1 MRQLLIPILALL
13 LSSASWADR
22 IKDLTSVAGVRSNQ
36 LVGYGLVV
44 GLQGTGDGADIDF
57 TAQTMKSLLD
67 RLGASLATEG
77 RRSDFD
83 ISQQQPRQ
91 LDVANAAAVLVTAEL
106 PPFAKPGQRL
116 DVNVSTIGKA
126 ESLRGGN
133 LVMTRLFGVDGEVYA
148 LAQGPLTVTGI
159 GAEAAGSS
167 VSIGVPTA
175 GRIPGGAL
183 VERAVDT
190 PFGYAD
196 NIVLNVG
203 SPDFATAAAIVDG
216 INREFGDGTA
226 RAIDG
231 ASIASPCRS
240 IARAID
246 GASIAVRAPRDLDQR
261 VSFMGLIEDLAVT
274 PAEGPARVVVNSRTG
289 TVVISRNV
297 RVTAAAVNH
306 GSISVR
312 ISAANQVSQPNAL
325 GGGDTA
331 VIQNADIEVEE
342 PTVPMFLFEPGVELR
357 DIVDAVNTVGAKPS
371 SLIAILE
378 ALKSS
383 GSLRAELV
391 VI

>member
-1 MRQLLIPILALL
+1 MMRTLVLFLLAV
-13 LSSASWADR
+13 LSASSWADR

-133 LVMTRLFGVDGEVYA
+133 LIMTRLFGVDGEVYA

-167 VSIGVPTA
+167 ISIGVPTA

-183 VERAVDT
+183 VERAVET

-196 NIVLNVG
+196 NIVLNVA

-216 INREFGDGTA
+216 INREFGAGT
-226 RAIDG
+226 
-231 ASIASPCRS
+231 
-240 IARAID
+240 ARAID

-261 VSFMGLIEDLAVT
+261 VSFMGMVEDLAVT

-312 ISAANQVSQPNAL
+312 ISAANQVSQPNAF

>member
-1 MRQLLIPILALL
+1 MRTLALL
-13 LSSASWADR
+13 LLAVLSASSWADR

-203 SPDFATAAAIVDG
+203 SPDFATAAAIVNG
-216 INREFGDGTA
+216 INREFGEGT
-226 RAIDG
+226 
-231 ASIASPCRS
+231 
-240 IARAID
+240 ARAID

-261 VSFMGLIEDLAVT
+261 VSFMGMVGDLAVT

-312 ISAANQVSQPNAL
+312 ISAANQVSQPNAF
-325 GGGDTA
+325 GGGETA

>member
-1 MRQLLIPILALL
+1 MRTLVLFLLAV
-13 LSSASWADR
+13 LSASSWADR

-133 LVMTRLFGVDGEVYA
+133 LIMTRLFGVDGEVYA

-167 VSIGVPTA
+167 ISIGVPTA

-183 VERAVDT
+183 VERAVET

-196 NIVLNVG
+196 NIVLNVA

-216 INREFGDGTA
+216 INREFGAGT
-226 RAIDG
+226 
-231 ASIASPCRS
+231 
-240 IARAID
+240 ARAID

-261 VSFMGLIEDLAVT
+261 VSFMGMVEDLAVT

-312 ISAANQVSQPNAL
+312 ISAANQVSQPNAF

>member
-1 MRQLLIPILALL
+1 MRTLVLFLLAV
-13 LSSASWADR
+13 LSASSWADR

-183 VERAVDT
+183 VERAVET

-216 INREFGDGTA
+216 INREFGEGT
-226 RAIDG
+226 
-231 ASIASPCRS
+231 
-240 IARAID
+240 ARAID

-261 VSFMGLIEDLAVT
+261 VSFMGMVGDLAVT

-312 ISAANQVSQPNAL
+312 ISAVNQVSQPNAF

>member
-1 MRQLLIPILALL
+1 MRTFMVAILFL
-13 LSSASWADR
+13 LSAASWADR

-57 TAQTMKSLLD
+57 TSQTMKSLLD

-133 LVMTRLFGVDGEVYA
+133 LIMTRLFGVDGEVYA

-159 GAEAAGSS
+159 DAEAAGSS

-183 VERAVDT
+183 VERAVET
-190 PFGYAD
+190 PFGFAD
-196 NIVLNVG
+196 NVVLNVG
-203 SPDFATAAAIVDG
+203 TPDFSTAAAIVEG
-216 INREFGDGTA
+216 INRQFGAGTA

-231 ASIASPCRS
+231 ASIA
-240 IARAID
+240 
-246 GASIAVRAPRDLDQR
+246 VLAPRDLDQR
-261 VSFMGLIEDLAVT
+261 VSFMGMVGDLAVT
-274 PAEGPARVVVNSRTG
+274 PADPPARVVVNSRTG

-312 ISAANQVSQPNAL
+312 ISAANQVSQPNAF

>member
-1 MRQLLIPILALL
+1 MRALIAALIVFA
-13 LSSASWADR
+13 SASSWADR
-22 IKDLTSVAGVRSNQ
+22 IKDLTAVAGVRSNQ

-83 ISQQQPRQ
+83 ITQQQPRQ

-116 DVNVSTIGKA
+116 DVNVATIGKA

-133 LVMTRLFGVDGEVYA
+133 LIMTRLFGVDGEVYA

-159 GAEAAGSS
+159 DAGAAGSS

-183 VERAVDT
+183 VERAVET

-196 NIVLNVG
+196 NVVLNVG
-203 SPDFATAAAIVDG
+203 SPDFATASAIVKA
-216 INREFGDGTA
+216 INREFGEGTA
-226 RAIDG
+226 RALDG
-231 ASIASPCRS
+231 ASV
-240 IARAID
+240 
-246 GASIAVRAPRDLDQR
+246 AVRAPRDLDQR
-261 VSFMGLIEDLAVT
+261 VTFMGMVEDLAVT
-274 PAEGPARVVVNSRTG
+274 PAEPPARVVVNSRTG

-312 ISAANQVSQPNAL
+312 ISAVNQVSQPNAF
-325 GGGDTA
+325 GGGETA

>member
-1 MRQLLIPILALL
+1 MRALVFGLLILA
-13 LSSASWADR
+13 SSASWADR
-22 IKDLTSVAGVRSNQ
+22 IKDLTAVAGVRSNQ

-133 LVMTRLFGVDGEVYA
+133 LIMTRLFGVDGEVYA

-159 GAEAAGSS
+159 DAEAAGSS

-183 VERAVDT
+183 VERAIET
-190 PFGYAD
+190 PFSYAD
-196 NIVLNVG
+196 NVVLNVG
-203 SPDFATAAAIVDG
+203 SPDFSTASAIVEA
-216 INREFGDGTA
+216 INREFGEGTA
-226 RAIDG
+226 RAVDG
-231 ASIASPCRS
+231 ASV
-240 IARAID
+240 
-246 GASIAVRAPRDLDQR
+246 AVRAPRDLDQR
-261 VSFMGLIEDLAVT
+261 VTFMGMVQNLAVT
-274 PAEGPARVVVNSRTG
+274 PAEPPARVVVNSRTG

-312 ISAANQVSQPNAL
+312 ISAVNQVSQPNAF

>member
-1 MRQLLIPILALL
+1 MRTLVLLLLALL
-13 LSSASWADR
+13 SASSWADR

-216 INREFGDGTA
+216 INREFGEGT
-226 RAIDG
+226 
-231 ASIASPCRS
+231 
-240 IARAID
+240 ARAID

-261 VSFMGLIEDLAVT
+261 VSFMGMVGDLAVT

-312 ISAANQVSQPNAL
+312 ISALNQVSQPNAF

-331 VIQNADIEVEE
+331 VIQNADIEVDE

>member
-1 MRQLLIPILALL
+1 MRTFMVAILVL
-13 LSSASWADR
+13 LSAASWADR

-57 TAQTMKSLLD
+57 TSQTMKSLLD

-133 LVMTRLFGVDGEVYA
+133 LIMTRLFGVDGEVYA

-159 GAEAAGSS
+159 DAEAAGSS

-183 VERAVDT
+183 VERAVET
-190 PFGYAD
+190 PFGFAD
-196 NIVLNVG
+196 NVVLNVG
-203 SPDFATAAAIVDG
+203 TPDFSTAAAIVEG
-216 INREFGDGTA
+216 INRQFGAGTA

-231 ASIASPCRS
+231 ASIA
-240 IARAID
+240 
-246 GASIAVRAPRDLDQR
+246 VLAPRDLDQR
-261 VSFMGLIEDLAVT
+261 VSFMGMVGDLAVT
-274 PAEGPARVVVNSRTG
+274 PADPPARVVVNSRTG

-312 ISAANQVSQPNAL
+312 ISAANQVSQPNAF

>member
-1 MRQLLIPILALL
+1 
-13 LSSASWADR
+13 
-22 IKDLTSVAGVRSNQ
+22 
-36 LVGYGLVV
+36 VGYGLVV

-183 VERAVDT
+183 VERAVET

-216 INREFGDGTA
+216 INREFGEGT
-226 RAIDG
+226 
-231 ASIASPCRS
+231 
-240 IARAID
+240 ARAID

-261 VSFMGLIEDLAVT
+261 VSFMGMVGDLAVT

-312 ISAANQVSQPNAL
+312 ISAVNQVSQPNAF

>member
-1 MRQLLIPILALL
+1 MRILVVGLLIF
-13 LSSASWADR
+13 LSPASWGDR

-57 TAQTMKSLLD
+57 TAQTMKSILD

-133 LVMTRLFGVDGEVYA
+133 LIMTRLFGVDGEVYA

-159 GAEAAGSS
+159 DAEAAGSS

-183 VERAVDT
+183 VERAVET
-190 PFGYAD
+190 PFGFAD
-196 NIVLNVG
+196 NVVLNVAM
-203 SPDFATAAAIVDG
+203 PDFATAAAIVEG
-216 INREFGDGTA
+216 INREFGGGTA

-231 ASIASPCRS
+231 ASIA
-240 IARAID
+240 
-246 GASIAVRAPRDLDQR
+246 VQAPRDLDQR
-261 VSFMGLIEDLAVT
+261 VSFMGMVGDLAVT
-274 PAEGPARVVVNSRTG
+274 PADPPARVVVNSRTG

-312 ISAANQVSQPNAL
+312 ISAANQVSQPNAF

-371 SLIAILE
+371 SLSAILE

>member
-1 MRQLLIPILALL
+1 MRTFMVAILVL
-13 LSSASWADR
+13 LSAASWADR

-57 TAQTMKSLLD
+57 TSQTMKSLLD

-133 LVMTRLFGVDGEVYA
+133 LIMTRLFGVDGEVYA

-159 GAEAAGSS
+159 DAEAAGSS

-183 VERAVDT
+183 VERAVET
-190 PFGYAD
+190 PFGFAD
-196 NIVLNVG
+196 NVVLNVG
-203 SPDFATAAAIVDG
+203 TPDFSTAAAIVEG
-216 INREFGDGTA
+216 INRQFGAGTA

-231 ASIASPCRS
+231 ASIA
-240 IARAID
+240 
-246 GASIAVRAPRDLDQR
+246 VLAPRDLDQR
-261 VSFMGLIEDLAVT
+261 VSCMGMVGDLAGT
-274 PAEGPARVVVNSRTG
+274 PADPPARVVVNSRTG

-312 ISAANQVSQPNAL
+312 ISAANQVSQPNAF

-342 PTVPMFLFEPGVELR
+342 PTVPMFLFEPGVQLR

>member
-1 MRQLLIPILALL
+1 MMRTLALL
-13 LSSASWADR
+13 FFALLSASSWADR

-133 LVMTRLFGVDGEVYA
+133 LVMTRLLGVDGEVYA

-216 INREFGDGTA
+216 INREFGEGT
-226 RAIDG
+226 
-231 ASIASPCRS
+231 
-240 IARAID
+240 ARAID

-261 VSFMGLIEDLAVT
+261 VSFMGMVGDLAVT

-312 ISAANQVSQPNAL
+312 ISALNQVSQPNAF

-331 VIQNADIEVEE
+331 VIQNADIEVDE

>member
-1 MRQLLIPILALL
+1 MRTLALL
-13 LSSASWADR
+13 LFAVLSASSWADR

-216 INREFGDGTA
+216 INQEFGEGT
-226 RAIDG
+226 
-231 ASIASPCRS
+231 
-240 IARAID
+240 ARAID

-261 VSFMGLIEDLAVT
+261 VSFMGMVGDLAVS

-312 ISAANQVSQPNAL
+312 ISAANQVSQPNAF
-325 GGGDTA
+325 GGGETA

>member
-1 MRQLLIPILALL
+1 MRTFMVAILFL
-13 LSSASWADR
+13 LSAASWADR

-57 TAQTMKSLLD
+57 TSQTMKSLLD

-133 LVMTRLFGVDGEVYA
+133 LIMTRLFGVDGEVYA

-159 GAEAAGSS
+159 DAEAAGSS

-183 VERAVDT
+183 VERAVET

-216 INREFGDGTA
+216 INREFGEGT
-226 RAIDG
+226 
-231 ASIASPCRS
+231 
-240 IARAID
+240 ARAID

-261 VSFMGLIEDLAVT
+261 VSFMGMVGDLAVT

-312 ISAANQVSQPNAL
+312 ISAANQVSQPNAF

>member
-1 MRQLLIPILALL
+1 MRTLALL
-13 LSSASWADR
+13 LLALLSASSWADR

-196 NIVLNVG
+196 DIVLNVG

-216 INREFGDGTA
+216 INREFGEGT
-226 RAIDG
+226 
-231 ASIASPCRS
+231 
-240 IARAID
+240 ARAID

-261 VSFMGLIEDLAVT
+261 VSFMGMVGDLAVT

-312 ISAANQVSQPNAL
+312 ISALNQVSQPNAF

>member
-1 MRQLLIPILALL
+1 MRTLALL
-13 LSSASWADR
+13 LLAVLSASSWADR

-216 INREFGDGTA
+216 INREFGEGT
-226 RAIDG
+226 
-231 ASIASPCRS
+231 
-240 IARAID
+240 ARAID

-261 VSFMGLIEDLAVT
+261 VSFMGMVGDLAVT

-312 ISAANQVSQPNAL
+312 ISAANQVSQPNAF

>member
-1 MRQLLIPILALL
+1 MRTLAFLFLALL
-13 LSSASWADR
+13 SASSWADR

-183 VERAVDT
+183 VERAVET

-216 INREFGDGTA
+216 INREFGEGT
-226 RAIDG
+226 
-231 ASIASPCRS
+231 
-240 IARAID
+240 ARAID

-261 VSFMGLIEDLAVT
+261 VSFMGMVGDLAVT

-312 ISAANQVSQPNAL
+312 ISAVNQVSQPNAF

>member
-1 MRQLLIPILALL
+1 MRTLVLFLLAV
-13 LSSASWADR
+13 LSASSWADR

-133 LVMTRLFGVDGEVYA
+133 LIMTRLFGVDGEVYA

-183 VERAVDT
+183 VERAVET

-216 INREFGDGTA
+216 INREFGAGT
-226 RAIDG
+226 
-231 ASIASPCRS
+231 
-240 IARAID
+240 ARAID

-261 VSFMGLIEDLAVT
+261 VSFMGMVEDLAVT

-312 ISAANQVSQPNAL
+312 ISAANQVSQPNAF

>member
-1 MRQLLIPILALL
+1 MRHLVIPIFLLL
-13 LSSASWADR
+13 LSSLSWADR

-216 INREFGDGTA
+216 INREFGEGTA

-231 ASIASPCRS
+231 ASV
-240 IARAID
+240 
-246 GASIAVRAPRDLDQR
+246 AVRAPRDLDQR
-261 VSFMGLIEDLAVT
+261 VSFMGMVGDLAVT